1 MKVAVVGAGTAGL
14 LSAMDFCVGLP
25 SFAKITLIH
34 SLSIGSLGV
43 GESSLVNFPQSL
55 SESID
60 YNHLFDRKELKSSTK
75 YGVQFKNWRGDS
87 FVPFNGGSH
96 GIHFDTS
103 NLSNFVLPRLHKKYS
118 NFSELK
124 GVVESITSVGRQ
136 VKIRVDEFD
145 HTFDYVID
153 CRGYPENYTD
163 YHKSPYV
170 YLNSAIVV
178 PSKTKAK
185 WEYTFHIAH
194 KNGWMFGIPLGEKS
208 GWGYLYNSDIT
219 GKDEALNDLEQTLS
233 DQKNTDGHFVDY
245 DLSDVKEFSFENYY
259 AKRIVNN
266 DGNIFKNGNRALFFE
281 PLQAT
286 SLGCY
291 SFISQRIIDYIN
303 GDIVVEDIKRTYN
316 RVIEECLLFINL
328 HYRCGSNFDTP
339 FWQMAKDKSNE
350 LLNQHDIDTYDWR
363 YLIDTLQLRD
373 STLSKHGEK
382 GSVPRGH
389 EVVETQN
396 QLP

>member
-14 LSAMDFCVGLP
+14 LSAMDLCVGLP

-75 YGVQFKNWRGDS
+75 YGVQFKNWRGNT
-87 FVPFNGGSH
+87 FVPFLGGSH

-103 NLSNFVLPRLHKKYS
+103 NLIEFVLPRLHKKYS

-124 GVVESITSVGRQ
+124 GVVESVTSVGKQ

-163 YHKSPYV
+163 YHKSPHV

-219 GKDEALNDLEQTLS
+219 ERKEALKDLEQTLS
-233 DQKNTDGHFVDY
+233 DQNNTDGHFVDY
-245 DLSDVKEFSFENYY
+245 DLDNIKEFSFENYY

-328 HYRCGSNFDTP
+328 HYRWGSDFDTS
-339 FWQMAKDKSNE
+339 FWKMAKDKSNE
-350 LLNQHDIDTYDWR
+350 LLNQHDIETYDWR

-373 STLSKHGEK
+373 STLSKHE
-382 GSVPRGH
+382 GSVTQGH
-389 EVVETQN
+389 DVVETQD
-396 QLP
+396 QST

>member
-14 LSAMDFCVGLP
+14 LSAMDLCVGLP

-60 YNHLFDRKELKSSTK
+60 YNHIFDRKELKSSTK
-75 YGVQFKNWRGDS
+75 YGVQFKNWRGNT
-87 FVPFNGGSH
+87 FIPFSGGSH
-96 GIHFDTS
+96 GIHFDAS
-103 NLSNFVLPRLHKKYS
+103 NLSDFVLPRLQNKYG
-118 NFSELK
+118 NFHELK
-124 GVVESITSVGRQ
+124 GVVESVVSDGTKVN
-136 VKIRVDEFD
+136 IRVDEYD
-145 HTFDYVID
+145 HKFDYVVD
-153 CRGYPENYTD
+153 CRGYPENYED
-163 YHKSPYV
+163 YYKSPNV

-185 WEYTFHIAH
+185 WEYTYHIAH

-219 GKDEALNDLEQTLS
+219 ERKEALQDLEQTLS

-245 DLSDVKEFSFENYY
+245 DLDNIKEFSFENYY

-266 DGNIFKNGNRALFFE
+266 DGNIFLNGNRALFFE

-291 SFISQRIIDYIN
+291 SFIIERVIDYILN
-303 GDIVVEDIKRTYN
+303 EETIQQVKRGYN
-316 RVIEECLLFINL
+316 KLIEECLLFINL
-328 HYRCGSNFDTP
+328 HYRGGSDFDTP
-339 FWQMAKDKSNE
+339 FWKMATQKSNE
-350 LLNQHDIDTYDWR
+350 LIDQHDIETYDWKF
-363 YLIDTLQLRD
+363 LIDTLQLRD
-373 STLSKHGEK
+373 STLSKHE
-382 GSVPRGH
+382 GSVTQGH
-389 EVVETQN
+389 DVAETQD
-396 QLP
+396 QST

>member
-14 LSAMDFCVGLP
+14 LSAMDLCSELP
-25 SFAKITLIH
+25 KFAHVTLIH
-34 SLSIGSLGV
+34 SLSINSLAV
-43 GESSLVNFPQSL
+43 GESTLVNFPDSL
-55 SESID
+55 TNAID
-60 YNHLFDRKELKSSTK
+60 YNHVFDRKELGSSTK
-75 YGVQFKNWRGDS
+75 YGVQFKNWRGNS
-87 FVPFNGGSH
+87 FVPFNGGSY

-103 NLSNFVLPRLHKKYS
+103 NLSSFVLPRLQKKYQ
-118 NFSELK
+118 NFRELK
-124 GVVESITSVGRQ
+124 GVVESIVSDGQ
-136 VKIRVDEFD
+136 KVKIRLDEFD
-145 HTFDYVID
+145 HTFDYVVD
-153 CRGYPENYTD
+153 CRGYPENYED
-163 YHKSPYV
+163 YSKSPNV

-185 WEYTFHIAH
+185 WEYTYHIAH

-219 GKDEALNDLEQTLS
+219 GKEEALNDLEQTLS

-350 LLNQHDIDTYDWR
+350 LLNQHHI
-363 YLIDTLQLRD
+363 QLNF
-373 STLSKHGEK
+373 LLW
-382 GSVPRGH
+382 P
-389 EVVETQN
+389 N
-396 QLP
+396 QF

>member
-14 LSAMDFCVGLP
+14 LSAMDLCVGLP

-60 YNHLFDRKELKSSTK
+60 YNHIFDRKELKSSTK
-75 YGVQFKNWRGDS
+75 YGVQFKNWRGNT
-87 FVPFNGGSH
+87 FIPFSGGSH
-96 GIHFDTS
+96 GIHFDAS
-103 NLSNFVLPRLHKKYS
+103 NLSDFVLPRLQNKYG
-118 NFSELK
+118 NFHELK
-124 GVVESITSVGRQ
+124 GVVESVVSDGAKVN
-136 VKIRVDEFD
+136 IRVDEYD
-145 HTFDYVID
+145 HKFDYVID
-153 CRGYPENYTD
+153 CRGYPENYED
-163 YHKSPYV
+163 YSQSSYV

-178 PSKTKAK
+178 PSKTKAN
-185 WEYTFHIAH
+185 WEYTYHIAH
-194 KNGWMFGIPLGEKS
+194 KNGWMFGIPLGDRS

-219 GKDEALNDLEQTLS
+219 ERKEALKDLEQTLS

-245 DLSDVKEFSFENYY
+245 DLDNIKEFSFENYY

-266 DGNIFKNGNRALFFE
+266 DGNIFLNGNRALFFE

-291 SFISQRIIDYIN
+291 SFISQRIIDYIIN
-303 GDIVVEDIKRTYN
+303 DITLVDIKRTYN
-316 RVIEECLLFINL
+316 KVIEECLLFINL
-328 HYRCGSNFDTP
+328 HYRYGSDFDTP
-339 FWQMAKDKSNE
+339 FWRMAKEKSNE
-350 LLNQHDIDTYDWR
+350 LLNQQDMDTYDWR

-373 STLSKHGEK
+373 STLSSHGEK

-389 EVVETQN
+389 DAVETQD
-396 QLP
+396 QLS